1 MTGTDVTPGIP
12 EALQA
17 LFDSPESPLS
27 DTDKAN
33 LTAITLV
40 DIVPIGRSTITQS
53 NPALALY
60 PNDEFIKDNVKTKE
74 YVITG
79 SPDDYAVVIQGGE
92 QEITVE
98 VVPEIESLATKY
110 VIKSNLTFAAG
121 SDEGTP

>member
-27 DTDKAN
+27 DADKAN

-40 DIVPIGRSTITQS
+40 DIIPIGQSTIIQS

-60 PNDEFIKDNVKTKE
+60 PNDEFIQDNVKTKD
-74 YVITG
+74 YIITG
-79 SPDDYAVVIQGGE
+79 SPDDYAIVIQGGE
-92 QEITVE
+92 QEITVK
-98 VVPEIESLATKY
+98 VVPEIESLTQEY
-110 VIKSNLTFAAG
+110 VIKSNITFAAG
-121 SDEGTP
+121 SGEVEP

>member
-33 LTAITLV
+33 LTALTLV
-40 DIVPIGRSTITQS
+40 DIIPIGHSTITQR
-53 NPALALY
+53 NPALSLY
-60 PNDEFIKDNVKTKE
+60 PNDEFIQDNVKTKD

-79 SPDDYAVVIQGGE
+79 SPDDYALVVQGGE
-92 QEITVE
+92 QEITVK
-98 VVPEIESLATKY
+98 VVPEIESLTQEY
-110 VIKSNLTFAAG
+110 IIKSNITFASG
-121 SDEGTP
+121 SGEAQP